1 MSLFDSNFLRLDGT
15 PVIGRIPVRLVVEGG
30 GSLNFRQMAELE
42 QVYTQFRAGV
52 RLSVA
57 DFHTEQVRLSDG
69 SMVDIHSLQDRDT
82 VTVKPEND
90 GQEVVALPHGFAVVT
105 NWQNPTIYRRDIN
118 GPVIPLWVFA
128 PDDVVQVTTGTGI
141 YDNQAFRAAFPAM
154 SPAQYFTLPMVYHR
168 GEPILWDYNLRGA
181 LASASTNPPVPFIL
195 KDTTTGAFP
204 FEAPTYAVENKV
216 LLDSGTVLYTMAN
229 ATGILAPAADG
240 YPELVRHLAP
250 VTDAEGNQAAL
261 QQWRYAVISP
271 TFNIWKFRLCNERI
285 RRIADV
291 NTLVDLEWVMLPTFE
306 AIERNVQDITTPWP
320 KQTVGATSVIDS
332 ALGEDPDDLLYAVTM
347 ALQTVDGVDPVGG
360 GGWLPDIAQTGSWV
374 TGWYDALLDISGV
387 TRRSSYVDAMREI
400 TTQAAGAAT
409 LLKVAAVGLHTTVG
423 YIDIKNETN
432 YPADILWRGGEAGI
446 GYWTSDIF
454 GSSFS
459 GDGYGTSNAV
469 IKRKDTKYNVDG
481 NPKVTAVLGWKD
493 LLLLEGTTTG
503 RMSGRVYE
511 NVETIY
517 GKFTNYSYRNFI
529 TRETYQ
535 VTNPAGAG
543 YVSSSLL
550 GTWLT
555 AHNIRDTYYEALR
568 LEHGTGASGPNSTTK
583 NTTVENLRPTNT
595 VAYSLKSR
603 YVIDYDHK
611 GRFYAAIRCEV
622 ECSGAEWEE
631 NTAVYEGFMQ
641 VKTDPSYTVRI
652 YFESEWNGVFAQQL
666 LVEESI
672 TRPGFEIITI
682 EKFSPWYWPFPA
694 YIDRSCKARVP
705 PEPVPDERFM
715 MQLAN
720 LSNHQ
725 GVNTNLCC
733 ADVRPDITGGEVAK
747 TQSQDG
753 IEYSYATGAE
763 VIPHEKYV
771 TGQLYARTFKLSDI
785 ADSLWLL
792 YQLKCDAIEDNFQ
805 PADPAPIRPAWY
817 YHPAI
822 KAALEVT
829 RHIEVRDG
837 IIVQWSDG
845 LEGLVSGYPPAAAAP
860 PAATARD
867 IKLYRV

>member
-1 MSLFDSNFLRLDGT
+1 MKLNDPNTITFDGT
-15 PVIGRIPVRLVVEGG
+15 PVTGRVPPKLRVEGG
-30 GSLNFRQMAELE
+30 RELTQQQAGAVMHAYKLFRDA
-42 QVYTQFRAGV
+42 A
-52 RLSVA
+52 RLSVT
-57 DFHTEQVRLSDG
+57 DFQVQNRTLLDG
-69 SMVDIHSLQDRDT
+69 TRVRMESLQDQDT
-82 VTVKPEND
+82 VYVWPADD
-90 GQEVVALPHGFAVVT
+90 GGEIKMPHGFAVVT
-105 NWQNPTIYRRDIN
+105 NWRKPKIYKRSAL
-118 GPVIPLWVFA
+118 GAWKFA
-128 PDDVVQVTTGTGI
+128 PDSVPQLARTDVDTF
-141 YDNQAFRAAFPAM
+141 DNQAFRKPVGRAWLN
-154 SPAQYFTLPMVYHR
+154 LPMVLR
-168 GEPILWDYNLRGA
+168 KTAKALWDYARRTSLT
-181 LASASTNPPVPFIL
+181 SSVTFITAFRT
-195 KDTTTGAFP
+195 KNSTTGDFTPFP
-204 FEAPTYAVENKV
+204 AHYAAEDKI
-216 LLDSGTVLYTMAN
+216 LDVAGATLYTVP
-229 ATGILAPAADG
+229 ATAAILIVD
-240 YPELVRHLAP
+240 PELPYYFPAQ
-250 VTDAEGNQAAL
+250 TDAESNQLAMSH
-261 QQWRYAVISP
+261 WRRAVISP

-285 RRIADV
+285 HRTDDAAYAA
-291 NTLVDLEWVMLPTFE
+291 L
-306 AIERNVQDITTPWP
+306 ERNVQDITTPWP
-320 KQTVGATSVIDS
+320 KQTVGATSIIDS
-332 ALGEDPDDLLYAVTM
+332 ALGEDPDDLLYAVRM

-409 LLKVAAVGLHTTVG
+409 LSKVAAVGLHTTVG

-459 GDGYGTSNAV
+459 DDGYGTSNAV

-481 NPKVTAVLGWKD
+481 APKVTAVLGWKD

-555 AHNIRDTYYEALR
+555 AHNIRYTYYEPLR
-568 LEHGTGASGPNSTTK
+568 LAHGTGASGPNSTTK

-666 LVEESI
+666 LVEEPI

-705 PEPVPDERFM
+705 PEPVPDELFM
-715 MQLAN
+715 NQLKTFSSNQGAN
-720 LSNHQ
+720 P
-725 GVNTNLCC
+725 NLCC
-733 ADVRPDITGGEVAK
+733 ADVRPDITGGDVAL

-753 IEYSYATGAE
+753 IEYSYLRGE
-763 VIPHEKYV
+763 QVVPHKKYV
-771 TGQLYARTFKLSDI
+771 TGQLYARTFKLSD
-785 ADSLWLL
+785 ADISDSMWML
-792 YQLKCDAIEDNFQ
+792 YQLKCSAVEGNFQ
-805 PADPAPIRPAWY
+805 PPDPAPIKPSWF

-837 IIVQWSDG
+837 IIVQWSDNLPG
-845 LEGLVSGYPPAAAAP
+845 ETTGYPPTPAAP
-860 PAATARD
+860 PVATARD